1 MTLSP
6 PKRISTGVSGLD
18 EIVHGGLIPGRSY
31 LVRGDPGTGKTILGI
46 NYLTAS
52 LDAGETVLFVNLE
65 ESKSEIRQNAAT
77 LGIDLDDVH
86 FLDLSPDSDV
96 FVDDQSY
103 DIFSPSEVEQE
114 PLTQAITERVET
126 IQPDRVF
133 IDPLTKLRHL
143 TSGEYQFRKQVIAF
157 MRYLKE
163 QGATVLVTSENTA
176 NSPDDDLQYMTDGT
190 IELERSERGRTIS
203 VPKFRGSSIREGRH
217 SMRIE
222 AGGLAVYPQLTTSKS
237 DGEYVAE
244 PIPSGVPEIDELLH
258 GGIERGTVSV
268 ISGPTGVGKTTA
280 GTQFMKEAANR
291 GERSIIYMFEES
303 TETFMQRNKS
313 IGIPVGEMMAEGTLS
328 VEEVEPLDHS
338 ALEFARKVR
347 HEVEDNDISI
357 VMIDGLQ
364 GYKLSV
370 RSEDNETLVRK
381 LHTLSRYLKSMGV
394 TVILVDEIGTVTG
407 EFRATEAGISYL
419 ADTLVFL
426 RHLEISGEMRKAI
439 GVLKKRTS
447 DFERTLREF
456 RITEHGVEVGEPL
469 TGLRGVLSGA
479 PEWVESAPDLDD
491 E

>member
-6 PKRISTGVSGLD
+6 PKRISTGVDGLD
-18 EIVHGGLIPGRSY
+18 EILHGGIIPGRSY
-31 LVRGDPGTGKTILGI
+31 LVRGDPGTGKTILGM
-46 NYLTAS
+46 NYLTA
-52 LDAGETVLFVNLE
+52 DGDETVMFVNLE
-65 ESKSEIRQNAAT
+65 ESEQDIRENAAT
-77 LGIDLDDVH
+77 LGIDLEAVN

-114 PLTQAITERVET
+114 PLTQAITDRVEA
-126 IQPDRVF
+126 IEPDRVF

-163 QGATVLVTSENTA
+163 QGATILLTSENTK

-190 IELERSERGRTIS
+190 IELRRSERGRTIS

-222 AGGLAVYPQLTTSKS
+222 EQGLAVYPELTPDEYNS
-237 DGEYVAE
+237 EYVAE
-244 PIPSGVPEIDELLH
+244 PIPSGVAEIDKLLH
-258 GGIERGTVSV
+258 GGLERGTVSV
-268 ISGPTGVGKTTA
+268 LSGPTGVGKTTA
-280 GTQFMKEAANR
+280 GTQFMKEAASR

-303 TETFMQRNKS
+303 TKTFMRRNES
-313 IGIPVGEMMAEGTLS
+313 IDIPVQQMMDEGTLS

-338 ALEFARKVR
+338 AMEFARRVR
-347 HEVEDNDISI
+347 REVEENDISI

-370 RSEDNETLVRK
+370 SSEDEQMLVRK
-381 LHTLSRYLKSMGV
+381 LHTLSRYLKNMGV
-394 TVILVDEIGTVTG
+394 SVILVDEIDTVTG
-407 EFRATEAGISYL
+407 DFRATEAGISYL
-419 ADTLVFL
+419 ADNLVFL

-456 RITEHGVEVGEPL
+456 RITEHGLEVGEPL

-479 PEWVESAPDLDD
+479 PEWVEDAPRLDN

>member
-6 PKRISTGVSGLD
+6 PKRISTGVDGLD
-18 EIVHGGLIPGRSY
+18 EILHGGIIPGRSY
-31 LVRGDPGTGKTILGI
+31 LVRGDPGTGKTILGM
-46 NYLTAS
+46 NYLTA
-52 LDAGETVLFVNLE
+52 DADETVMFVNLE
-65 ESKSEIRQNAAT
+65 ESEQDIRENAAT
-77 LGIDLDDVH
+77 LGIDLEAVN

-114 PLTQAITERVET
+114 PLTQAITDRVEA
-126 IQPDRVF
+126 IEPDRVF

-163 QGATVLVTSENTA
+163 QGATILLTSENTE

-190 IELERSERGRTIS
+190 IELKRSERGRTIS

-222 AGGLAVYPQLTTSKS
+222 EQGLAVYPELTPDEYDS
-237 DGEYVAE
+237 EYVAE
-244 PIPSGVPEIDELLH
+244 PIPSGVAEIDKLLH
-258 GGIERGTVSV
+258 GGLERGTVSV
-268 ISGPTGVGKTTA
+268 LSGPTGVGKTTA
-280 GTQFMKEAANR
+280 GTQFMKEAASR

-303 TETFMQRNKS
+303 TKTFMRRNES
-313 IGIPVGEMMAEGTLS
+313 IDIPVQQMMDEGTLS

-338 ALEFARKVR
+338 AMEFARRVR
-347 HEVEDNDISI
+347 REVEENDISI

-364 GYKLSV
+364 GYKLSIS
-370 RSEDNETLVRK
+370 SEDNQMLVRK
-381 LHTLSRYLKSMGV
+381 LHTLSRYLKNMGV
-394 TVILVDEIGTVTG
+394 SVILVDEIDTVTG
-407 EFRATEAGISYL
+407 DFRATEAGISYL
-419 ADTLVFL
+419 ADNLVFL

-456 RITEHGVEVGEPL
+456 RITEHGLEVGEPL

-479 PEWVESAPDLDD
+479 PEWIEDAPRLDN

>member
-6 PKRISTGVSGLD
+6 PKRISTGVDGLD
-18 EIVHGGLIPGRSY
+18 EILHGGIIPGRSY

-46 NYLTAS
+46 NYLTTNP
-52 LDAGETVLFVNLE
+52 DDTVMFVNLE
-65 ESKSEIRQNAAT
+65 ESEHDIRENAAT
-77 LGIDLDDVH
+77 LGIDLGAVN

-114 PLTQAITERVET
+114 PLTQAITDRVEA
-126 IQPDRVF
+126 IEPDRVF

-163 QGATVLVTSENTA
+163 QGATILLTSENTE

-190 IELERSERGRTIS
+190 IELRRSERGRTIS

-222 AGGLAVYPQLTTSKS
+222 EGGLAVYPELTTNEHDS
-237 DGEYVAE
+237 EYVAE
-244 PIPSGVPEIDELLH
+244 PIPSGVTEIDKLLH
-258 GGIERGTVSV
+258 GGLERGTVSV
-268 ISGPTGVGKTTA
+268 LSGPTGVGKTTA
-280 GTQFMKEAANR
+280 GTQFMKEAASR

-303 TETFMQRNKS
+303 TETFMRRNQA
-313 IGIPVGEMMAEGTLS
+313 IDIPVGEMMEEGTLS

-338 ALEFARKVR
+338 AMEFARKVR
-347 HEVEDNDISI
+347 REVEENDISI

-370 RSEDNETLVRK
+370 SSEDDQMLVRK
-381 LHTLSRYLKSMGV
+381 LHTLSRYLKNMGV
-394 TVILVDEIGTVTG
+394 SVILVDEIDTVTG

-419 ADTLVFL
+419 ADNLVFL

-456 RITEHGVEVGEPL
+456 RITEHGLEVGEPL

-479 PEWVESAPDLDD
+479 PEWIEDAPRLDD